1 MQQLI
6 TGDNLFSMVKN
17 MVIEVLDPYLGR
29 LQNQKLTNPVSI
41 HGDPESSRGAEICN
55 NIQVSGGR
63 YFRPGMVALPQDSL
77 NVPQN
82 AKPTTNGNHSK
93 GHAGEVR
100 SAENG
105 RVGSIYQEQI
115 EPCHLSSS
123 IYYGGQDI
131 YIQSCSDQD
140 SGLNDDSEGDQS
152 GLISLFFVFL
162 LFLLDL
168 SIIESSLA
176 NLRAYQG

>member
-1 MQQLI
+1 MGKSL
-6 TGDNLFSMVKN
+6 GFMFYDLSN
-17 MVIEVLDPYLGR
+17 EVLRALLSPQSKFFASVISY
-29 LQNQKLTNPVSI
+29 VM
-41 HGDPESSRGAEICN
+41 
-55 NIQVSGGR
+55 SGGR

-123 IYYGGQDI
+123 IYYGGQNI
-131 YIQSCSDQD
+131 YIRSCSDQD

-152 GLISLFFVFL
+152 GYA
-162 LFLLDL
+162 
-168 SIIESSLA
+168 SIGNWS
-176 NLRAYQG
+176 QGVVV

>member
-1 MQQLI
+1 
-6 TGDNLFSMVKN
+6 

-41 HGDPESSRGAEICN
+41 HGDPESSRGADICN
-55 NIQVSGGR
+55 NI
-63 YFRPGMVALPQDSL
+63 QDSL

-152 GLISLFFVFL
+152 GICL
-162 LFLLDL
+162 L
-168 SIIESSLA
+168 
-176 NLRAYQG
+176 LRVHLPIYMHIKLCIFS

>member
-1 MQQLI
+1 M
-6 TGDNLFSMVKN
+6 GKS
-17 MVIEVLDPYLGR
+17 LGFMFYDLR

-41 HGDPESSRGAEICN
+41 HGDLESSRGAEICN

-131 YIQSCSDQD
+131 YIRSCSDQD

-152 GLISLFFVFL
+152 RICL
-162 LFLLDL
+162 L
-168 SIIESSLA
+168 
-176 NLRAYQG
+176 LRVHLPIYVHIKIQMVGE

>member
-1 MQQLI
+1 
-6 TGDNLFSMVKN
+6 

-41 HGDPESSRGAEICN
+41 HGDPESSRGADICN
-55 NIQVSGGR
+55 NIQLFASVISYVSGGR
-63 YFRPGMVALPQDSL
+63 YFRP
-77 NVPQN
+77 
-82 AKPTTNGNHSK
+82 GNHSK

-152 GLISLFFVFL
+152 GICL
-162 LFLLDL
+162 L
-168 SIIESSLA
+168 
-176 NLRAYQG
+176 LRVHLPIYVHIKVRPLKPEPILRQLVVKSVNPAWSNHHHY

>member
-1 MQQLI
+1 
-6 TGDNLFSMVKN
+6 
-17 MVIEVLDPYLGR
+17 
-29 LQNQKLTNPVSI
+29 
-41 HGDPESSRGAEICN
+41 
-55 NIQVSGGR
+55 
-63 YFRPGMVALPQDSL
+63 MVALPQDSL

-82 AKPTTNGNHSK
+82 AKPTTNGEVRSAENGRVGSIYQEQIEPCHLIPSYKFLRRKLVNCFRQGIEDKQISNHSK

-131 YIQSCSDQD
+131 YIRSCSDQD

-152 GLISLFFVFL
+152 GYA
-162 LFLLDL
+162 
-168 SIIESSLA
+168 SIG
-176 NLRAYQG
+176 N

>member
-1 MQQLI
+1 
-6 TGDNLFSMVKN
+6 
-17 MVIEVLDPYLGR
+17 
-29 LQNQKLTNPVSI
+29 
-41 HGDPESSRGAEICN
+41 
-55 NIQVSGGR
+55 
-63 YFRPGMVALPQDSL
+63 MVALPQDSL

-82 AKPTTNGNHSK
+82 AKPTTNGEVRSAENGRVGSIYQEQIEPCHLIPSYKFLRRKLVNCFRQGIEDKQISNHSK

-131 YIQSCSDQD
+131 YIRSCSDQD

-152 GLISLFFVFL
+152 GICL
-162 LFLLDL
+162 LLRVHLPIYVHIKVHKEDTNSS
-168 SIIESSLA
+168 SICF
-176 NLRAYQG
+176 

>member
-1 MQQLI
+1 
-6 TGDNLFSMVKN
+6 

-41 HGDPESSRGAEICN
+41 HGDPESSRGVEICN

-82 AKPTTNGNHSK
+82 AKPTTNG
-93 GHAGEVR
+93 EVR
-100 SAENG
+100 SVENG

-131 YIQSCSDQD
+131 YIRSCSDQD

-152 GLISLFFVFL
+152 GICL
-162 LFLLDL
+162 LLRVHLPIYVHIKVHKEDTDSS
-168 SIIESSLA
+168 SICF
-176 NLRAYQG
+176 